1 MESEVLLLYN
11 VLSVEPNLHSN
22 ETSYLSNEAM
32 PGFRVHARVDYS
44 CDIPGLLHKEA
55 ISLLLVL
62 IRGAHEPGIRLCER
76 VRSVS
81 QVPIILVGGSGDFK
95 LARKAL
101 SLNVS
106 DYLPDPVTPVELNHS
121 LKAVKWKLDSMKSRP
136 PAAAN
141 AVKEMRMEQERCS
154 CPIIRAM
161 KQYVQEQMDRNL
173 TLKQIADHLN
183 FNCAYL
189 GQKFKQ
195 HENMSFNEYLL
206 RQRME
211 RAKQLLETTDMKIYE
226 IAAAVGYTEIDWF
239 YKKFRAYTG
248 ASANEYRKQCLVTA

>member
-1 MESEVLLLYN
+1 MYN
-11 VLSVEPNLHSN
+11 ILSVEPNLHSS
-22 ETSYLSNEAM
+22 ETSYLSNEVL

-44 CDIPGLLHKEA
+44 CDILGLLHKETV
-55 ISLLLVL
+55 SLLLVH
-62 IRGAHEPGIRLCER
+62 IRGAQEPGIHLCEQ
-76 VRSVS
+76 VRLVS

-106 DYLPDPVTPVELNHS
+106 DYLPDPVTLPELNHS
-121 LKAVKWKLDSMKSRP
+121 LKTVKRKLDSMKSRP
-136 PAAAN
+136 SAAAY
-141 AVKEMRMEQERCS
+141 AVRGRMEQERSS

-206 RQRME
+206 QQRME

-248 ASANEYRKQCLVTA
+248 ASANEYRKQCFVTA